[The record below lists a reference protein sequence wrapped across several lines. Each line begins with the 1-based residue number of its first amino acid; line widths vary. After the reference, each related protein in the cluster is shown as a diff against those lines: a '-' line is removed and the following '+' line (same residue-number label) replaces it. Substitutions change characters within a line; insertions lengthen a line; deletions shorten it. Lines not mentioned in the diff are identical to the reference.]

1 MKFNLVLAALSEEA
15 LDCFKALV
23 EMPKQLADPYQAIR
37 LRLIEVYEPDV
48 WAQASRILHMR
59 ELGDMQPTQLMDNM
73 LSLLPNGEQP
83 GILFKSVFLARLP
96 GDMRDH
102 VQARA
107 AELECRDLAA
117 LADNIWR
124 ARVAR
129 KPSAVAAVTSVEDTE
144 EGEAAVAAISANQQP
159 KKHAKGNNFRQ
170 ICWKHAKYGEKAN
183 SCVDTN
189 ICSWKPSL
197 N

>member
-1 MKFNLVLAALSEEA
+1 M
-15 LDCFKALV
+15 
-23 EMPKQLADPYQAIR
+23 
-37 LRLIEVYEPDV
+37 
-48 WAQASRILHMR
+48 
-59 ELGDMQPTQLMDNM
+59 
-73 LSLLPNGEQP
+73 
-83 GILFKSVFLARLP
+83 
-96 GDMRDH
+96 
-102 VQARA
+102 
-107 AELECRDLAA
+107 AA

-144 EGEAAVAAISANQQP
+144 EGEAAVAAVSTRKAGQQP
-159 KKHAKGNNFRQ
+159 KKHAKGNDFRQ